1 MNGDAG
7 PLDKAIKARGV
18 GQAANIVMLNDH
30 RQTYVRLNV
39 SWPDEDPGPPHRPG
53 LKGSHRPEDFC
64 DRFPPCM
71 RLMQRTRSRI
81 RQSDSKSDQLYWGQ
95 VRYHP
100 KHAAKA

>member
-1 MNGDAG
+1 MNGDAK
-7 PLDKAIKARGV
+7 PLDKAIKAAGV
-18 GQAANIVMLNDH
+18 GRAANIAVKES
-30 RQTYVRLNV
+30 QAYVRLNV

-53 LKGSHRPEDFC
+53 LKGSPRPEDFC